1 MKIRLKIL
9 SMRPFVWILSFIL
22 LSGFVYGITL
32 KKENPNKD
40 KLLLEI
46 ISYVLDRGHFDPK
59 DINDEFSEN
68 VYMSYLENIDGQ
80 HRFFLKSDIN
90 AFNSYRYLIDNEIK
104 NTQVEFFNLSFE
116 KLMERMAQVE
126 GFYKSLLETPFDFS
140 IKDEINL
147 DFKKAS
153 YANNLIE
160 LRAIWRKRLK
170 LNALERFTSK
180 KDEEAQKLKKDETY
194 VMKTDNE
201 LEEKAREIISEN
213 MDAFFERYNDL
224 NRKNWF
230 SIYINS
236 IVLQFDPH
244 TSYLAPS
251 EKDRFDASMSGEF
264 EGIGA
269 RLQKRNQEVKI
280 VEVIS
285 GGPVWR
291 DELLEIGDIILKVA
305 QPNKEAVDIS
315 GMRLDDSIKLI
326 KGPKGTQVI
335 LTIKHVDGAIEDVK
349 VTRDV
354 VILEETYARSSLITN
369 DKESFG
375 LIELPKF
382 YINFQ
387 DYNQR
392 NAATDVK
399 KELEQLKQKNV
410 KGIILD
416 LRNNGGGSLKT
427 VVEMAGY
434 FIKEGPVVQVKST
447 GGKKE
452 VLKDID
458 PSIVWD
464 GPLVILV
471 NEFSASASEII
482 AAALQDYKRAIIL
495 GSKQTFG
502 KGTVQNV
509 FDLNRMITGG
519 TYGDLGALK
528 VTTDKFYRIN
538 GRSTQLEGVKSDVV
552 FPNRYSYVDMG
563 EKDQDNPLAWD
574 SITPAF
580 YKPFEGMNNY
590 EYSLSRSK
598 QRIKDNPF
606 ITLIDEQALWI
617 KKQQENYI
625 YSLDFKSYKATR
637 QSNKTY
643 SERFKKLGEYESSL
657 EFQWLPEA
665 RLEVE
670 VNDDLIIKRKRW
682 QKSLKKDIYISEAI
696 EILKDL
702 STQLRGNNIIAEV
715 KN

>member
-90 AFNSYRYLIDNEIK
+90 AFNSYRYLIDDEIK

-180 KDEEAQKLKKDETY
+180 KDEEAQKLKKDVTY

>member
-1 MKIRLKIL
+1 
-9 SMRPFVWILSFIL
+9 MRPFVWILSFIL
-22 LSGFVYGITL
+22 LSGFVFGISL

-59 DINDEFSEN
+59 DINDVFSEN
-68 VYMSYLENIDGQ
+68 AYMSYLENIDGQ

-90 AFNSYRYLIDNEIK
+90 SFNSYRHLIDDEIK

-116 KLMERMAQVE
+116 KLMERMSQVE

-153 YANNLIE
+153 YANNLTE
-160 LRAIWRKRLK
+160 LRSIWRKRLK

-180 KDEEAQKLKKDETY
+180 KDEEVQKLEIDVSY

-201 LEEKAREIISEN
+201 LEVKAREIISEN
-213 MDAFFERYNDL
+213 MDSFFERYNDL
-224 NRKNWF
+224 NRKDWF

-244 TSYLAPS
+244 TSYLAPND
-251 EKDRFDASMSGEF
+251 KDRFDASMSGEF

-335 LTIKHVDGAIEDVK
+335 LTIKRVDGSIEDVK

-382 YINFQ
+382 YVNFQ

-434 FIKEGPVVQVKST
+434 FIREGPVVQVKST

-552 FPNRYSYVDMG
+552 FPNRYAYVEMG

-574 SITPAF
+574 SISPAL
-580 YKPFEGMNNY
+580 YKTFEGLNNY

-598 QRIKDNPF
+598 QRVKDNP
-606 ITLIDEQALWI
+606 ILTLIDEQALWI
-617 KKQQENYI
+617 KKQQENYT
-625 YSLDFKSYKATR
+625 YSLDFTSYKATR
-637 QSNKTY
+637 ESNKTY
-643 SERFKKLGEYESSL
+643 SERFKKLGDYESSL

-665 RLEVE
+665 GLQAE

-702 STQLRGNNIIAEV
+702 STQLSGNNIIAEV

>member
-1 MKIRLKIL
+1 MILKIL

-22 LSGFVYGITL
+22 LSGFVFGITL

-59 DINDEFSEN
+59 DINDVFSEN
-68 VYMSYLENIDGQ
+68 AYMSYLENIDGQ

-90 AFNSYRYLIDNEIK
+90 SFNFYRHLIDDEIK

-116 KLMERMAQVE
+116 KLMERMSQVE

-153 YANNLIE
+153 YANNLTE
-160 LRAIWRKRLK
+160 LRSIWRKRLK

-180 KDEEAQKLKKDETY
+180 KDEEVQKLEIDVSY
-194 VMKTDNE
+194 VMKTDSE
-201 LEEKAREIISEN
+201 LEVKAREIISEN
-213 MDAFFERYNDL
+213 MDSFFERYNDL
-224 NRKNWF
+224 NRKDWF

-244 TSYLAPS
+244 TSYLAPND
-251 EKDRFDASMSGEF
+251 KDRFDASMSGEF

-335 LTIKHVDGAIEDVK
+335 LTIKRVDGSIEDVK

-382 YINFQ
+382 YVNFQ

-458 PSIVWD
+458 PRIVWD

-552 FPNRYSYVDMG
+552 FPNRYAYVEMG

-574 SITPAF
+574 SISPAL
-580 YKPFEGMNNY
+580 YKTFEGLNNY

-598 QRIKDNPF
+598 QRVKDNP
-606 ITLIDEQALWI
+606 ILTLIDEQALWI
-617 KKQQENYI
+617 KKQQENYT
-625 YSLDFKSYKATR
+625 YSLDFTSYKATR
-637 QSNKTY
+637 ESNKTY
-643 SERFKKLGEYESSL
+643 SERFKKLGDYESSL

-665 RLEVE
+665 GLQAE

-702 STQLRGNNIIAEV
+702 STQLSGNNIIAEV

>member
-1 MKIRLKIL
+1 
-9 SMRPFVWILSFIL
+9 MRPFVWILSFIL

-90 AFNSYRYLIDNEIK
+90 AFNYYRYLIDNEIK

-180 KDEEAQKLKKDETY
+180 KDEEAQKLKKDVTY

>member
-1 MKIRLKIL
+1 MRLKIL

-90 AFNSYRYLIDNEIK
+90 TFNSYRYLIDDEIK

-147 DFKKAS
+147 DFKKAL

-180 KDEEAQKLKKDETY
+180 KDEEAQKLKKDVTY

-335 LTIKHVDGAIEDVK
+335 LTIKRVDGSIEDVR

-354 VILEETYARSSLITN
+354 VILEETYARSSLIID

-452 VLKDID
+452 VLKDTD

-552 FPNRYSYVDMG
+552 FPNRYAYVDMG

-617 KKQQENYI
+617 KKQQENYT
-625 YSLDFKSYKATR
+625 YSLDFTSYKTTR
-637 QSNKTY
+637 HSNKTY

-657 EFQWLPEA
+657 EFKWLPEA

-702 STQLRGNNIIAEV
+702 STQLKGNNIIAEV

>member
-1 MKIRLKIL
+1 MRMRLKIL
-9 SMRPFVWILSFIL
+9 SIRPFVWILSFIL
-22 LSGFVYGITL
+22 LSGFVFGITL

-59 DINDEFSEN
+59 DINDVFSEN

-90 AFNSYRYLIDNEIK
+90 AFNSYRYLIDDEIK

-116 KLMERMAQVE
+116 KLMERMSQVE

-180 KDEEAQKLKKDETY
+180 KDEEVQKLEKDATY

-224 NRKNWF
+224 IRKDWF

-251 EKDRFDASMSGEF
+251 DKDRFDASMSGEF

-335 LTIKHVDGAIEDVK
+335 LTIKRVDGAIEDVK

-354 VILEETYARSSLITN
+354 VILEETYARSFLIKD

-427 VVEMAGY
+427 VVDMAGY

-482 AAALQDYKRAIIL
+482 AAAMQDYKRAIIL

-552 FPNRYSYVDMG
+552 FPNRYAYVEMG

-598 QRIKDNPF
+598 QRMKDNPF

-617 KKQQENYI
+617 KKQQENYT
-625 YSLDFKSYKATR
+625 YSLDFTSYRATR

-643 SERFKKLGEYESSL
+643 SERFKKLGDYESSL

-665 RLEVE
+665 GLQAE

-702 STQLRGNNIIAEV
+702 STQLRGSNIIAEV

>member
-1 MKIRLKIL
+1 MKMRLKIL

-22 LSGFVYGITL
+22 LSGFVFGITL

-46 ISYVLDRGHFDPK
+46 ITYVLDRGHFDPK
-59 DINDEFSEN
+59 DINDVFSEN

-104 NTQVEFFNLSFE
+104 NTQVEFFNLSFG
-116 KLMERMAQVE
+116 KLMERMSQVE

-153 YANNLIE
+153 YAINLIE
-160 LRAIWRKRLK
+160 LRAMWRKRLK

-180 KDEEAQKLKKDETY
+180 KDEEVQKLEKDLTY

-224 NRKNWF
+224 NRKDWF

-251 EKDRFDASMSGEF
+251 VKDRFDASMSGEF

-335 LTIKHVDGAIEDVK
+335 LTIRRVDGTIQDVK
-349 VTRDV
+349 VTRDI
-354 VILEETYARSSLITN
+354 VILEETYARSSLIKN

-427 VVEMAGY
+427 VVDMAGY
-434 FIKEGPVVQVKST
+434 FIKEGPIVQVKST

-552 FPNRYSYVDMG
+552 FPNRYAYVEMG

-574 SITPAF
+574 SITPAS

-598 QRIKDNPF
+598 QRMKENPF

-617 KKQQENYI
+617 KKQQENYT
-625 YSLDFKSYKATR
+625 YSLDFTSYKATR

-643 SERFKKLGEYESSL
+643 SERFKKLGDYESSL

-665 RLEVE
+665 GLEAE

-682 QKSLKKDIYISEAI
+682 QKSLKKDLYISEAI

-702 STQLRGNNIIAEV
+702 STELRGNNIIAEV

>member
-1 MKIRLKIL
+1 MRLKIL
-9 SMRPFVWILSFIL
+9 SIRPFVWILSFIL
-22 LSGFVYGITL
+22 LSGFVFGITL

-59 DINDEFSEN
+59 DINDVFSEN

-90 AFNSYRYLIDNEIK
+90 AFNSYRYLIDDEIK

-116 KLMERMAQVE
+116 KLMERMSQVE

-153 YANNLIE
+153 YANNLTE

-180 KDEEAQKLKKDETY
+180 KDEEIQKLEKDATY

-224 NRKNWF
+224 NRKDWF

-251 EKDRFDASMSGEF
+251 DKDRFDASMSGEF

-354 VILEETYARSSLITN
+354 VILEETYARSFLIK
-369 DKESFG
+369 DEKESFG

-427 VVEMAGY
+427 VVDMAGY

-452 VLKDID
+452 VLKDVD

-482 AAALQDYKRAIIL
+482 AAAMQDYKRAIIL

-552 FPNRYSYVDMG
+552 FPNRYAYVEMG

-598 QRIKDNPF
+598 QRMKDNPF

-617 KKQQENYI
+617 KKQQENYT
-625 YSLDFKSYKATR
+625 YSLDFTSYRATR

-643 SERFKKLGEYESSL
+643 SERFKKLGDYESSL

-665 RLEVE
+665 GLQAE

-702 STQLRGNNIIAEV
+702 STQLRGSNIIAEV

>member
-1 MKIRLKIL
+1 MRLKIL

-22 LSGFVYGITL
+22 LSGFVFGITL

-59 DINDEFSEN
+59 DINDVFSEN
-68 VYMSYLENIDGQ
+68 AYMSYLENIDGQ

-90 AFNSYRYLIDNEIK
+90 SFNFYRHLIDDEIK

-116 KLMERMAQVE
+116 KLMERMSQVE

-153 YANNLIE
+153 YANNLTE
-160 LRAIWRKRLK
+160 LRSIWRKRLK

-180 KDEEAQKLKKDETY
+180 KDEEVQKLEIDVSY
-194 VMKTDNE
+194 VMKTDSE
-201 LEEKAREIISEN
+201 LEVKAREIISEN

-224 NRKNWF
+224 NRKDWF

-244 TSYLAPS
+244 TSYLAPND
-251 EKDRFDASMSGEF
+251 KDRFDASMSGEF

-335 LTIKHVDGAIEDVK
+335 LTIKRVDGSIEDVK

-382 YINFQ
+382 YVNFQ

-458 PSIVWD
+458 PRIVWD

-552 FPNRYSYVDMG
+552 FPNRYAYVEMG

-574 SITPAF
+574 SISPAL
-580 YKPFEGMNNY
+580 YKTFEGLNNY

-598 QRIKDNPF
+598 QRVKDNP
-606 ITLIDEQALWI
+606 ILTLIDEQALWI
-617 KKQQENYI
+617 KKQQENYT
-625 YSLDFKSYKATR
+625 YSLDFTSYKATR
-637 QSNKTY
+637 ESNKTY
-643 SERFKKLGEYESSL
+643 SERFKKLGDYESSL

-665 RLEVE
+665 GLQAE

-702 STQLRGNNIIAEV
+702 STQLSGNNIIAEV

>member
-1 MKIRLKIL
+1 
-9 SMRPFVWILSFIL
+9 MRPFVWILSFIL
-22 LSGFVYGITL
+22 LSGFVFGITL

-46 ISYVLDRGHFDPK
+46 ITYVLDRGHFDPK
-59 DINDEFSEN
+59 DINDVFSEN
-68 VYMSYLENIDGQ
+68 VYTSYLENIDGQ

-90 AFNSYRYLIDNEIK
+90 AFNSYRYLIDDEIK

-116 KLMERMAQVE
+116 KLMERMSQVE

-153 YANNLIE
+153 HANNLIE
-160 LRAIWRKRLK
+160 LKAIWRKRLK

-180 KDEEAQKLKKDETY
+180 KDEEAQKLEKDVTY

-224 NRKNWF
+224 NRKDWF

-251 EKDRFDASMSGEF
+251 DKDRFDASMSGEF

-305 QPNKEAVDIS
+305 QPNKEAIDIS

-335 LTIKHVDGAIEDVK
+335 LTIKRVDGSIEEVK

-354 VILEETYARSSLITN
+354 VILEETYARSSLIKN

-458 PSIVWD
+458 PSIVWG

-495 GSKQTFG
+495 GSNQTFG
-502 KGTVQNV
+502 KGTVQNI
-509 FDLNRMITGG
+509 FDLNKMITGG

-552 FPNRYSYVDMG
+552 FPNRYAYVEMG

-574 SITPAF
+574 SITPAS

-598 QRIKDNPF
+598 QRMKENPF
-606 ITLIDEQALWI
+606 LSLIDEQALWI
-617 KKQQENYI
+617 KKQQENYT
-625 YSLDFKSYKATR
+625 YSLNFASYKATR

-643 SERFKKLGEYESSL
+643 SERFKKLGDYESSL

-665 RLEVE
+665 GLQAEA
-670 VNDDLIIKRKRW
+670 NDDLIIKRKRW

-702 STQLRGNNIIAEV
+702 STQLSGNNIIAEV

>member
-1 MKIRLKIL
+1 MILKIL

-22 LSGFVYGITL
+22 LSGFVFGITL

-59 DINDEFSEN
+59 DINDVFSEN
-68 VYMSYLENIDGQ
+68 AYMSYLENIDGQ

-90 AFNSYRYLIDNEIK
+90 SFNFYRHLIDDEIK

-116 KLMERMAQVE
+116 KLMERMSQVE

-153 YANNLIE
+153 YANNLTE
-160 LRAIWRKRLK
+160 LRSIWRKRLK

-180 KDEEAQKLKKDETY
+180 KDEEVQKLEIDVSY
-194 VMKTDNE
+194 VMKTDSE
-201 LEEKAREIISEN
+201 LEVKAREIISEN
-213 MDAFFERYNDL
+213 MDSFFERYNDL
-224 NRKNWF
+224 NRKDWF

-244 TSYLAPS
+244 TSYLAPND
-251 EKDRFDASMSGEF
+251 KDRFDASMSGEF

-335 LTIKHVDGAIEDVK
+335 LTIKRVDGSIEDVK

-382 YINFQ
+382 YVNFQ

-434 FIKEGPVVQVKST
+434 FIREGPVVQVKST

-552 FPNRYSYVDMG
+552 FPNRYAYVEMG

-574 SITPAF
+574 SISPAL
-580 YKPFEGMNNY
+580 YKTFEGLNNY

-598 QRIKDNPF
+598 QRVKDNP
-606 ITLIDEQALWI
+606 ILTLIDEQALWI
-617 KKQQENYI
+617 KKQQENYT
-625 YSLDFKSYKATR
+625 YSLDFTSYKATR
-637 QSNKTY
+637 ESNKTY
-643 SERFKKLGEYESSL
+643 SERFKKLGDYESSL

-665 RLEVE
+665 GLQAE

-702 STQLRGNNIIAEV
+702 STQLSGNNIIAEV

>member
-1 MKIRLKIL
+1 
-9 SMRPFVWILSFIL
+9 MRPFVWILSFIL
-22 LSGFVYGITL
+22 LSGFVFGITL

-59 DINDEFSEN
+59 DINDVFSEN
-68 VYMSYLENIDGQ
+68 AYMSYLENIDGQ

-90 AFNSYRYLIDNEIK
+90 SFNFYRHLIDDEIK

-116 KLMERMAQVE
+116 KLMERMSQVE

-153 YANNLIE
+153 YANNLTE
-160 LRAIWRKRLK
+160 LRSIWRKRLK

-180 KDEEAQKLKKDETY
+180 KDEEVQKLEIDVSY
-194 VMKTDNE
+194 VMKTDSE
-201 LEEKAREIISEN
+201 LEVKAREIISEN
-213 MDAFFERYNDL
+213 MDSFFERYNDL
-224 NRKNWF
+224 NRKDWF

-244 TSYLAPS
+244 TSYLAPND
-251 EKDRFDASMSGEF
+251 KDRFDASMSGEF

-335 LTIKHVDGAIEDVK
+335 LTIKRVDGSIEDVK

-382 YINFQ
+382 YVNFQ

-399 KELEQLKQKNV
+399 K
-410 KGIILD
+410 
-416 LRNNGGGSLKT
+416 
-427 VVEMAGY
+427 
-434 FIKEGPVVQVKST
+434 
-447 GGKKE
+447 KKF
-452 VLKDID
+452 
-458 PSIVWD
+458 PS
-464 GPLVILV
+464 
-471 NEFSASASEII
+471 
-482 AAALQDYKRAIIL
+482 K
-495 GSKQTFG
+495 KH
-502 KGTVQNV
+502 
-509 FDLNRMITGG
+509 
-519 TYGDLGALK
+519 
-528 VTTDKFYRIN
+528 
-538 GRSTQLEGVKSDVV
+538 
-552 FPNRYSYVDMG
+552 SY
-563 EKDQDNPLAWD
+563 
-574 SITPAF
+574 
-580 YKPFEGMNNY
+580 
-590 EYSLSRSK
+590 
-598 QRIKDNPF
+598 
-606 ITLIDEQALWI
+606 
-617 KKQQENYI
+617 
-625 YSLDFKSYKATR
+625 
-637 QSNKTY
+637 
-643 SERFKKLGEYESSL
+643 
-657 EFQWLPEA
+657 
-665 RLEVE
+665 
-670 VNDDLIIKRKRW
+670 
-682 QKSLKKDIYISEAI
+682 
-696 EILKDL
+696 
-702 STQLRGNNIIAEV
+702 
-715 KN
+715 

>member
-1 MKIRLKIL
+1 
-9 SMRPFVWILSFIL
+9 MRPFVWILSFIL
-22 LSGFVYGITL
+22 LSGFVFGITL

-59 DINDEFSEN
+59 DINDVFSEN
-68 VYMSYLENIDGQ
+68 AYMSYLENIDGQ

-90 AFNSYRYLIDNEIK
+90 SFNFYRHLIDDEIK

-116 KLMERMAQVE
+116 KLMERMSQVE

-153 YANNLIE
+153 YANNLTE
-160 LRAIWRKRLK
+160 LRSIWRKRLK

-180 KDEEAQKLKKDETY
+180 KDEEVQKLEIDVSY
-194 VMKTDNE
+194 VMKTDSE
-201 LEEKAREIISEN
+201 LEVKAREIISEN
-213 MDAFFERYNDL
+213 MDSFFERYNDL
-224 NRKNWF
+224 NRKDWF

-244 TSYLAPS
+244 TSYLAPND
-251 EKDRFDASMSGEF
+251 KDRFDASMSGEF

-335 LTIKHVDGAIEDVK
+335 LTIKRVDGSIEDVK

-382 YINFQ
+382 YVNFQ

-434 FIKEGPVVQVKST
+434 FIREGPVVQVKST

-458 PSIVWD
+458 PRIVWD

-552 FPNRYSYVDMG
+552 FPNRYAYVEMG

-574 SITPAF
+574 SISPAL
-580 YKPFEGMNNY
+580 YKTFEGLNNY

-598 QRIKDNPF
+598 QRVKDNP
-606 ITLIDEQALWI
+606 ILTLIDEQALWI
-617 KKQQENYI
+617 KKQQENYT
-625 YSLDFKSYKATR
+625 YSLDFTSYKATR
-637 QSNKTY
+637 ESNKTY
-643 SERFKKLGEYESSL
+643 SERFKKLGDYESSL

-665 RLEVE
+665 GLQAE

-702 STQLRGNNIIAEV
+702 STQLSGNNIIAEV

>member
-180 KDEEAQKLKKDETY
+180 KDEEAQKLKKDVTY

>member
-1 MKIRLKIL
+1 MRMRLKIL
-9 SMRPFVWILSFIL
+9 SIRPFVWILSFIL
-22 LSGFVYGITL
+22 LSGFVFGITL

-59 DINDEFSEN
+59 DINDVFSEN

-90 AFNSYRYLIDNEIK
+90 AFNSYRYLIDDEIK

-116 KLMERMAQVE
+116 KLMERMSQVE

-180 KDEEAQKLKKDETY
+180 KDEEVQKLEKDATY

-224 NRKNWF
+224 NRKDWF

-251 EKDRFDASMSGEF
+251 DKDRFDASMSGEF

-335 LTIKHVDGAIEDVK
+335 LTIKRVDGAIEDVK

-354 VILEETYARSSLITN
+354 VILEETYARSFLIKD

-427 VVEMAGY
+427 VVDMAGY

-482 AAALQDYKRAIIL
+482 AAAMQDYKRAIIL

-552 FPNRYSYVDMG
+552 FPNRYAYVEMG

-590 EYSLSRSK
+590 EYSLSKSK
-598 QRIKDNPF
+598 QRMKDNPF

-625 YSLDFKSYKATR
+625 YSLDFTSYKATR
-637 QSNKTY
+637 QYNKTY
-643 SERFKKLGEYESSL
+643 SERFKKLGDFESSL
-657 EFQWLPEA
+657 EFKWLPEA
-665 RLEVE
+665 GSKAE

-702 STQLRGNNIIAEV
+702 STQLRGSNIIAEV

>member
-1 MKIRLKIL
+1 MRLKIL

-90 AFNSYRYLIDNEIK
+90 TFNSYRYLIDDEIK

-147 DFKKAS
+147 DFKKAL
-153 YANNLIE
+153 YANNLTE

-180 KDEEAQKLKKDETY
+180 KDEEAQKLKKDVTY

-335 LTIKHVDGAIEDVK
+335 LTIKRVDGAIEDVR

-354 VILEETYARSSLITN
+354 VILEETYARSSLIID

-452 VLKDID
+452 VLKDTD

-552 FPNRYSYVDMG
+552 FPNRYAYVDMG

-617 KKQQENYI
+617 KKQQENYT
-625 YSLDFKSYKATR
+625 YSLDFTSYKTTR
-637 QSNKTY
+637 HSNKTY

-657 EFQWLPEA
+657 EFKWLPEA

>member
-1 MKIRLKIL
+1 MRMRLKIL
-9 SMRPFVWILSFIL
+9 SIRPFVWILSFIL
-22 LSGFVYGITL
+22 LSGFVFGITL

-59 DINDEFSEN
+59 DINDVFSEN

-90 AFNSYRYLIDNEIK
+90 AFNSYRYLIDDEIK

-116 KLMERMAQVE
+116 KLMERMSQVE

-160 LRAIWRKRLK
+160 LRVIWRKRLK

-180 KDEEAQKLKKDETY
+180 KDEEVHKLEKDLTY

-224 NRKNWF
+224 IRKDWF

-251 EKDRFDASMSGEF
+251 DKDRFDASMSGEF

-335 LTIKHVDGAIEDVK
+335 LTIKRVDGAIEDVK

-354 VILEETYARSSLITN
+354 VILEETYARSSLIKD

-427 VVEMAGY
+427 VVDMAGY

-482 AAALQDYKRAIIL
+482 AAAMQDYKRAIIL

-552 FPNRYSYVDMG
+552 FPNRYAYVEMG

-598 QRIKDNPF
+598 QRMKDNPF

-617 KKQQENYI
+617 KKQQENYT
-625 YSLDFKSYKATR
+625 YSLDFTSYRATR

-643 SERFKKLGEYESSL
+643 SERFKKLGDYESSL

-665 RLEVE
+665 GLQAE

-702 STQLRGNNIIAEV
+702 STQLRGSNIIAEV

>member
-1 MKIRLKIL
+1 
-9 SMRPFVWILSFIL
+9 MRPFVWILSFIL
-22 LSGFVYGITL
+22 LSGFVFGITL

-59 DINDEFSEN
+59 DINDVFSEN

-90 AFNSYRYLIDNEIK
+90 AFNSYRYLIDDEIK

-116 KLMERMAQVE
+116 KLMERMSQVE

-180 KDEEAQKLKKDETY
+180 KDEEVQKLEKDATY

-224 NRKNWF
+224 NRKDWF

-251 EKDRFDASMSGEF
+251 DKDRFDASMSGEF

-335 LTIKHVDGAIEDVK
+335 LTIKRVDGAIEDVK

-354 VILEETYARSSLITN
+354 VILEETYARSFLIKD

-434 FIKEGPVVQVKST
+434 FIREGPVVQVKST

-482 AAALQDYKRAIIL
+482 AAAMQDYKRAIIL

-552 FPNRYSYVDMG
+552 FPNRYAYVEMG

-598 QRIKDNPF
+598 QRMKDNPF

-617 KKQQENYI
+617 KKQQENYT
-625 YSLDFKSYKATR
+625 YSLDFTSYRATR

-643 SERFKKLGEYESSL
+643 SERFKKLGDYESSL

-665 RLEVE
+665 GLQAE

-702 STQLRGNNIIAEV
+702 STQLRGSNIIAEV

>member
-1 MKIRLKIL
+1 MRLKIL
-9 SMRPFVWILSFIL
+9 SIRPFVWILSFIL
-22 LSGFVYGITL
+22 LSGFVFGITL

-59 DINDEFSEN
+59 DINDVFSEN

-90 AFNSYRYLIDNEIK
+90 AFNSYRYLIDDEIK

-116 KLMERMAQVE
+116 KLMERMSQVE

-180 KDEEAQKLKKDETY
+180 KDEEVQKLEKDATY

-224 NRKNWF
+224 NRKDWF

-251 EKDRFDASMSGEF
+251 DKDRFDASMSGEF

-335 LTIKHVDGAIEDVK
+335 LTIKRVDGAIEDVK

-354 VILEETYARSSLITN
+354 VILEETYARSFLIKD

-427 VVEMAGY
+427 VVDMAGY

-482 AAALQDYKRAIIL
+482 AAAMQDYKRAIIL

-552 FPNRYSYVDMG
+552 FPNRYAYVEMG

-598 QRIKDNPF
+598 QRMKDNPF

-617 KKQQENYI
+617 KKQQENYT
-625 YSLDFKSYKATR
+625 YSLDFTSYRATR

-643 SERFKKLGEYESSL
+643 SERFKKLGDYESSL

-665 RLEVE
+665 GLQAE

-702 STQLRGNNIIAEV
+702 STQLRGSNIIAEV

>member
-59 DINDEFSEN
+59 DINDKFSEN

-180 KDEEAQKLKKDETY
+180 KDEEAQKLKKDVTY

-637 QSNKTY
+637 QSNKIY

>member
-1 MKIRLKIL
+1 MILKIL

-22 LSGFVYGITL
+22 LSGFVFGITL

-59 DINDEFSEN
+59 DINDVFSEN
-68 VYMSYLENIDGQ
+68 AYMSYLENIDGQ

-90 AFNSYRYLIDNEIK
+90 SFNFYRHLIDDEIK

-116 KLMERMAQVE
+116 KLMERMSQVE

-153 YANNLIE
+153 YANNLTE
-160 LRAIWRKRLK
+160 LRSIWRKRLK

-180 KDEEAQKLKKDETY
+180 KDEEVQKLEIDVSY
-194 VMKTDNE
+194 VMKTDSE
-201 LEEKAREIISEN
+201 LEVKAREIISEN

-224 NRKNWF
+224 NRKDWF

-244 TSYLAPS
+244 TSYLAPND
-251 EKDRFDASMSGEF
+251 KDRFDASMSGEF

-335 LTIKHVDGAIEDVK
+335 LTIKRVDGSIEDVK

-382 YINFQ
+382 YVNFQ

-552 FPNRYSYVDMG
+552 FPNRYAYVEMG

-574 SITPAF
+574 SISPAL
-580 YKPFEGMNNY
+580 YKTFEGLNNY

-598 QRIKDNPF
+598 QRVKDNP
-606 ITLIDEQALWI
+606 ILTLIDEQALWI
-617 KKQQENYI
+617 KKQQENYT
-625 YSLDFKSYKATR
+625 YSLDFTSYKATR
-637 QSNKTY
+637 ESNKTY
-643 SERFKKLGEYESSL
+643 SERFKKLGDYESSL

-665 RLEVE
+665 GLQAE

-702 STQLRGNNIIAEV
+702 STQLSGNNIIAEV

>member
-1 MKIRLKIL
+1 MRMRLKIL
-9 SMRPFVWILSFIL
+9 SIRPFVWILSFIL
-22 LSGFVYGITL
+22 LSGFVFGITL

-59 DINDEFSEN
+59 DINDVFSEN

-90 AFNSYRYLIDNEIK
+90 AFNSYRYLIDDEIK

-116 KLMERMAQVE
+116 KLMERMSQVE

-180 KDEEAQKLKKDETY
+180 KDEEVQKLEKDATY

-224 NRKNWF
+224 NRKDWF

-251 EKDRFDASMSGEF
+251 DKDRFDASMSGEF

-335 LTIKHVDGAIEDVK
+335 LTIKRVDGSIEDVK

-434 FIKEGPVVQVKST
+434 FIREGPVVQVKST

-552 FPNRYSYVDMG
+552 FPNRYAYVEMG

-574 SITPAF
+574 SISPAL
-580 YKPFEGMNNY
+580 YKTFEGLNNY

-598 QRIKDNPF
+598 QRIKDNP
-606 ITLIDEQALWI
+606 ILTLIDEQALWI
-617 KKQQENYI
+617 KKQQENYT
-625 YSLDFKSYKATR
+625 YSLDFTSYKATR
-637 QSNKTY
+637 ESNKTY
-643 SERFKKLGEYESSL
+643 SERFKKLGDYESSL

-665 RLEVE
+665 GLQAE

-702 STQLRGNNIIAEV
+702 STQLMGNNIIAEV

>member
-1 MKIRLKIL
+1 
-9 SMRPFVWILSFIL
+9 MRPFVWILSFIL
-22 LSGFVYGITL
+22 LSGFVFGITL

-46 ISYVLDRGHFDPK
+46 ITYVLDRGHFDPK
-59 DINDEFSEN
+59 DINDVFSEN
-68 VYMSYLENIDGQ
+68 VYLSYLENIDGQ

-90 AFNSYRYLIDNEIK
+90 AFNSYRYLIDDEIK
-104 NTQVEFFNLSFE
+104 NTQVEFFNLSFG
-116 KLMERMAQVE
+116 KLMERMSQVE

-153 YANNLIE
+153 YAINLIE
-160 LRAIWRKRLK
+160 LKAMWRKRLK

-180 KDEEAQKLKKDETY
+180 KDEEVQKLEKDLTY

-224 NRKNWF
+224 NRKDWF

-251 EKDRFDASMSGEF
+251 DKDRFDASMSGEF

-335 LTIKHVDGAIEDVK
+335 LTIRRVDGTIQDVK
-349 VTRDV
+349 VTRDI
-354 VILEETYARSSLITN
+354 VILEETYARSSLIKN
-369 DKESFG
+369 DNQSFG

-427 VVEMAGY
+427 VVDMAGY

-552 FPNRYSYVDMG
+552 FPNRYAYVEMG

-574 SITPAF
+574 SITPAS

-598 QRIKDNPF
+598 QRMKENPF

-617 KKQQENYI
+617 KKQQENYT
-625 YSLDFKSYKATR
+625 YSLDFTSYKATR

-643 SERFKKLGEYESSL
+643 SERFKKLGDYESSL

-665 RLEVE
+665 GLEAE

-682 QKSLKKDIYISEAI
+682 QKSLKKDLYISEAI

-702 STQLRGNNIIAEV
+702 STELRGNNIIAEV

>member
-1 MKIRLKIL
+1 MRMRLKIL
-9 SMRPFVWILSFIL
+9 SIRPFVWILSFIL
-22 LSGFVYGITL
+22 LSGFVFGITL

-59 DINDEFSEN
+59 DINDVFSEN

-90 AFNSYRYLIDNEIK
+90 AFNSYRYLIDDEIK

-116 KLMERMAQVE
+116 KLMERMSQVE

-180 KDEEAQKLKKDETY
+180 KDEEVQKLEKDATY

-224 NRKNWF
+224 NRKDWF

-251 EKDRFDASMSGEF
+251 DKDRFDASMSGEF

-335 LTIKHVDGAIEDVK
+335 LTIKRVDGSIEDVK

-434 FIKEGPVVQVKST
+434 FIREGPVVQVKST

-552 FPNRYSYVDMG
+552 FPNRYAYVEMG

-574 SITPAF
+574 SISPAL
-580 YKPFEGMNNY
+580 YKTFEGLNNY

-598 QRIKDNPF
+598 QRIKDNP
-606 ITLIDEQALWI
+606 ILTLIDEQALWI
-617 KKQQENYI
+617 KKQQENYT
-625 YSLDFKSYKATR
+625 YSLDFTSYKATR
-637 QSNKTY
+637 ESNKTY
-643 SERFKKLGEYESSL
+643 SERFKKLGDYESSL

-665 RLEVE
+665 GLQAE

-702 STQLRGNNIIAEV
+702 STQLNGNNIIAEV

>member
-1 MKIRLKIL
+1 MRMRLKIL
-9 SMRPFVWILSFIL
+9 SIRPFVWILSFIL
-22 LSGFVYGITL
+22 LSGFVFGITL

-59 DINDEFSEN
+59 DINDVFSEN

-90 AFNSYRYLIDNEIK
+90 AFNSYRYLIDDEIK

-116 KLMERMAQVE
+116 KLMERMSQVE

-180 KDEEAQKLKKDETY
+180 KDEEVQKLEKDATY

-224 NRKNWF
+224 NRKDWF

-251 EKDRFDASMSGEF
+251 DKDRFDASISGEF

-335 LTIKHVDGAIEDVK
+335 LTIKRVDGAIEDVK

-354 VILEETYARSSLITN
+354 VILEETYARSFLIKD

-427 VVEMAGY
+427 VVDMAGY

-482 AAALQDYKRAIIL
+482 AAAMQDYKRAIIL

-509 FDLNRMITGG
+509 FDLNKMITGG

-552 FPNRYSYVDMG
+552 FPNRYAYVEMG

-598 QRIKDNPF
+598 QRMKDNPF

-617 KKQQENYI
+617 KKQQENYT
-625 YSLDFKSYKATR
+625 YSLDFTSYRATR

-643 SERFKKLGEYESSL
+643 SERFKKLGDYESSL

-665 RLEVE
+665 GLQAE

-702 STQLRGNNIIAEV
+702 STQLRGSNIIAEV

>member
-1 MKIRLKIL
+1 MKMRLKIL

-22 LSGFVYGITL
+22 LSGFVFGITL

-46 ISYVLDRGHFDPK
+46 ITYVLDRGHFDPK
-59 DINDEFSEN
+59 DINDVFSEN
-68 VYMSYLENIDGQ
+68 VYLSYLENIDGQ

-90 AFNSYRYLIDNEIK
+90 AFNSYRYLIDDEIK
-104 NTQVEFFNLSFE
+104 NTQVEFFNLSFG
-116 KLMERMAQVE
+116 KLTERMSQVE

-147 DFKKAS
+147 DFKNVS
-153 YANNLIE
+153 YAIDLIE
-160 LRAIWRKRLK
+160 LKGMWRKRLK

-180 KDEEAQKLKKDETY
+180 KDEEVQKLEKDLTY

-224 NRKNWF
+224 NRKDWF

-251 EKDRFDASMSGEF
+251 AKDRFDASMSGEF

-335 LTIKHVDGAIEDVK
+335 LTIRRVDGTIQDVK
-349 VTRDV
+349 VTRDI
-354 VILEETYARSSLITN
+354 VILEETYARSSLIKN

-427 VVEMAGY
+427 VVDMAGY
-434 FIKEGPVVQVKST
+434 FIKEGPIVQVKST

-502 KGTVQNV
+502 KGTVQNI

-552 FPNRYSYVDMG
+552 FPNRYAYVEMG

-574 SITPAF
+574 SITPAS

-590 EYSLSRSK
+590 KYSLSRSK
-598 QRIKDNPF
+598 QRMKENPF

-617 KKQQENYI
+617 KKQQENYT
-625 YSLDFKSYKATR
+625 YSLDFTSYKATR
-637 QSNKTY
+637 QSNKIY
-643 SERFKKLGEYESSL
+643 SERFKKLGDYESSL

-665 RLEVE
+665 GLEAE

-682 QKSLKKDIYISEAI
+682 QKSLKKDLYISEAI

-702 STQLRGNNIIAEV
+702 STELRGNNIIAEV

>member
-147 DFKKAS
+147 DFKKAA

-180 KDEEAQKLKKDETY
+180 KDEEAQKLKKDVTY

-335 LTIKHVDGAIEDVK
+335 LTIKRVDGAIEDVK

>member
-1 MKIRLKIL
+1 MRMRLKIL
-9 SMRPFVWILSFIL
+9 SIRPFVWILSFIL
-22 LSGFVYGITL
+22 LSGFVFGITL

-59 DINDEFSEN
+59 DINDVFSEN

-90 AFNSYRYLIDNEIK
+90 AFNSYRYLIDDEIK

-116 KLMERMAQVE
+116 KLMERMSQVE

-180 KDEEAQKLKKDETY
+180 KDEEVQKLEKDATY

-224 NRKNWF
+224 NRKDWF

-251 EKDRFDASMSGEF
+251 DKDRFDASMSGEF

-335 LTIKHVDGAIEDVK
+335 LTIKRVDGAIEDVK

-354 VILEETYARSSLITN
+354 VILEETYARSFLIKD

-427 VVEMAGY
+427 VVDMAGY

-482 AAALQDYKRAIIL
+482 AAAMQDYKRAIIL

-552 FPNRYSYVDMG
+552 FPNRYAYVEMG

-598 QRIKDNPF
+598 QRMKDNPF

-617 KKQQENYI
+617 KKQQENYT
-625 YSLDFKSYKATR
+625 YSLDFTSYKATR
-637 QSNKTY
+637 ESNKTY
-643 SERFKKLGEYESSL
+643 SERFKKLGDYESSL

-665 RLEVE
+665 GLQAE

-702 STQLRGNNIIAEV
+702 STQLNGNNIIAEV

>member
-1 MKIRLKIL
+1 
-9 SMRPFVWILSFIL
+9 MRPFVWILSFIL
-22 LSGFVYGITL
+22 LSGFVFGISL

-59 DINDEFSEN
+59 DINDVFSEN
-68 VYMSYLENIDGQ
+68 AYMSYLENIDGQ

-90 AFNSYRYLIDNEIK
+90 SFNSYRHLIDDEIK

-116 KLMERMAQVE
+116 KLMERMSQVE

-153 YANNLIE
+153 YANNLTE
-160 LRAIWRKRLK
+160 LRSIWRKRLK

-180 KDEEAQKLKKDETY
+180 KDEEVQKLEIDVSY

-201 LEEKAREIISEN
+201 LEVKAREIISEN

-224 NRKNWF
+224 NRKDWF

-244 TSYLAPS
+244 TSYLAPND
-251 EKDRFDASMSGEF
+251 KDRFDASMSGEF

-335 LTIKHVDGAIEDVK
+335 LTIKRVDGSIEDVK

-382 YINFQ
+382 YVNFQ

-458 PSIVWD
+458 PRIVWD

-552 FPNRYSYVDMG
+552 FPNRYAYVEMG

-574 SITPAF
+574 SISPAL
-580 YKPFEGMNNY
+580 YKTFEGLNNY

-598 QRIKDNPF
+598 QRVKDNP
-606 ITLIDEQALWI
+606 ILTLIDEQALWI
-617 KKQQENYI
+617 KKQQENYT
-625 YSLDFKSYKATR
+625 YSLDFTSYKATR
-637 QSNKTY
+637 ESNKTY
-643 SERFKKLGEYESSL
+643 SERFKKLGDYESSL

-665 RLEVE
+665 GLQAE

-702 STQLRGNNIIAEV
+702 STQLSGNNIIAEV

>member
-1 MKIRLKIL
+1 MILKIL

-22 LSGFVYGITL
+22 LSGFVFGITL

-59 DINDEFSEN
+59 DINDVFSEN
-68 VYMSYLENIDGQ
+68 AYMSYLENIDGQ

-90 AFNSYRYLIDNEIK
+90 SFNSYRHLIDDEIK

-116 KLMERMAQVE
+116 KLMERMSQVE

-153 YANNLIE
+153 YANNLTE
-160 LRAIWRKRLK
+160 LRSIWRKRLK

-180 KDEEAQKLKKDETY
+180 KDEEVQKLEIDVSY
-194 VMKTDNE
+194 VMKTDSE
-201 LEEKAREIISEN
+201 LEVKAREIISEN

-224 NRKNWF
+224 NRKDWF

-244 TSYLAPS
+244 TSYLAPND
-251 EKDRFDASMSGEF
+251 KDRFDASMSGEF

-335 LTIKHVDGAIEDVK
+335 LTIKRVDGSIEDVK

-382 YINFQ
+382 YVNFQ

-552 FPNRYSYVDMG
+552 FPNRYAYVEMG

-574 SITPAF
+574 SISPAL
-580 YKPFEGMNNY
+580 YKTFEGLNNY

-598 QRIKDNPF
+598 QRVKDNP
-606 ITLIDEQALWI
+606 ILTLIDEQALWI
-617 KKQQENYI
+617 KKQQENYT
-625 YSLDFKSYKATR
+625 YSLDFTSYKATR
-637 QSNKTY
+637 ESNKTY
-643 SERFKKLGEYESSL
+643 SERFKKLGDYESSL

-665 RLEVE
+665 GLQAE

-702 STQLRGNNIIAEV
+702 STQLSGNNIIAEV

>member
-1 MKIRLKIL
+1 MRLKIL
-9 SMRPFVWILSFIL
+9 SIRPFVWILSFIL
-22 LSGFVYGITL
+22 LSGFVFGITL

-59 DINDEFSEN
+59 DINDVFSEN

-90 AFNSYRYLIDNEIK
+90 AFNSYRYLIDDEIK

-116 KLMERMAQVE
+116 KLMERMSQVE

-180 KDEEAQKLKKDETY
+180 KDEEVQKLEKDATY

-224 NRKNWF
+224 NRKDWF

-251 EKDRFDASMSGEF
+251 DKDRFDASMSGEF

-335 LTIKHVDGAIEDVK
+335 LTIKRVDGSIEDVK

-434 FIKEGPVVQVKST
+434 FIREGPVVQVKST

-552 FPNRYSYVDMG
+552 FPNRYAYVEMG

-574 SITPAF
+574 SISPAL
-580 YKPFEGMNNY
+580 YKTFEGLNNY

-598 QRIKDNPF
+598 QRIKDNP
-606 ITLIDEQALWI
+606 ILTLIDEQALWI
-617 KKQQENYI
+617 KKQQENYT
-625 YSLDFKSYKATR
+625 YSLDFTSYKATR
-637 QSNKTY
+637 ESNKTY
-643 SERFKKLGEYESSL
+643 SERFKKLGDYESSL

-665 RLEVE
+665 GLQAE

-702 STQLRGNNIIAEV
+702 STQLNGNNIIAEV

>member
-1 MKIRLKIL
+1 MRLKIL

-22 LSGFVYGITL
+22 LSGFVFGISL

-59 DINDEFSEN
+59 DINDVFSEN
-68 VYMSYLENIDGQ
+68 AYMSYLENIDGQ

-90 AFNSYRYLIDNEIK
+90 SFNSYRHLIDDEIK

-116 KLMERMAQVE
+116 KLMERMSQVE

-153 YANNLIE
+153 YANNLTE
-160 LRAIWRKRLK
+160 LRSIWRKRLK

-180 KDEEAQKLKKDETY
+180 KDEEVQKLEIDVSY

-201 LEEKAREIISEN
+201 LEVKAREIISEN

-224 NRKNWF
+224 NRKDWF

-244 TSYLAPS
+244 TSYLAPND
-251 EKDRFDASMSGEF
+251 KDRFDASMSGEF

-335 LTIKHVDGAIEDVK
+335 LTIKRVDGSIEDVK

-382 YINFQ
+382 YVNFQ

-458 PSIVWD
+458 PRIVWD

-552 FPNRYSYVDMG
+552 FPNRYAYVEMG

-574 SITPAF
+574 SISPAL
-580 YKPFEGMNNY
+580 YKTFEGLNNY

-598 QRIKDNPF
+598 QRVKDNP
-606 ITLIDEQALWI
+606 ILTLIDEQALWI
-617 KKQQENYI
+617 KKQQENYT
-625 YSLDFKSYKATR
+625 YSLDFTSYKATR
-637 QSNKTY
+637 ESNKTY
-643 SERFKKLGEYESSL
+643 SERFKKLGDYESSL

-665 RLEVE
+665 GLQAE

-702 STQLRGNNIIAEV
+702 STQLSGNNIIAEV

>member
-1 MKIRLKIL
+1 
-9 SMRPFVWILSFIL
+9 MRPFVWILSFIL
-22 LSGFVYGITL
+22 LSGFVFGITL

-59 DINDEFSEN
+59 DINDVFSEN
-68 VYMSYLENIDGQ
+68 AYMSYLENIDGQ

-90 AFNSYRYLIDNEIK
+90 SFNFYRHLIDDEIK

-116 KLMERMAQVE
+116 KLMERMSQVE

-153 YANNLIE
+153 YANNLTE
-160 LRAIWRKRLK
+160 LRSIWRKRLK

-180 KDEEAQKLKKDETY
+180 KDEEVQKLEIDVSY
-194 VMKTDNE
+194 VMKTDSE
-201 LEEKAREIISEN
+201 LEVKAREIISEN

-224 NRKNWF
+224 NRKDWF

-244 TSYLAPS
+244 TSYLAPND
-251 EKDRFDASMSGEF
+251 KDRFDASMSGEF

-335 LTIKHVDGAIEDVK
+335 LTIKRVDGSIEDVK

-382 YINFQ
+382 YVNFQ

-434 FIKEGPVVQVKST
+434 FIREGPVVQVKST

-552 FPNRYSYVDMG
+552 FPNRYAYVEMG

-574 SITPAF
+574 SISPAL
-580 YKPFEGMNNY
+580 YKTFEGLNNY

-598 QRIKDNPF
+598 QRVKDNP
-606 ITLIDEQALWI
+606 ILTLIDEQALWI
-617 KKQQENYI
+617 KKQQENYT
-625 YSLDFKSYKATR
+625 YSLDFTSYKATR
-637 QSNKTY
+637 ESNKTY
-643 SERFKKLGEYESSL
+643 SERFKKLGDYESSL

-665 RLEVE
+665 GLQAE

-702 STQLRGNNIIAEV
+702 STQLSGNNIIAEV

>member
-1 MKIRLKIL
+1 M
-9 SMRPFVWILSFIL
+9 
-22 LSGFVYGITL
+22 
-32 KKENPNKD
+32 
-40 KLLLEI
+40 
-46 ISYVLDRGHFDPK
+46 
-59 DINDEFSEN
+59 
-68 VYMSYLENIDGQ
+68 
-80 HRFFLKSDIN
+80 
-90 AFNSYRYLIDNEIK
+90 
-104 NTQVEFFNLSFE
+104 
-116 KLMERMAQVE
+116 
-126 GFYKSLLETPFDFS
+126 
-140 IKDEINL
+140 
-147 DFKKAS
+147 
-153 YANNLIE
+153 
-160 LRAIWRKRLK
+160 WRKRLK

-180 KDEEAQKLKKDETY
+180 KDEEVQKLKKDLTY

-224 NRKNWF
+224 NRKDWF

-251 EKDRFDASMSGEF
+251 DKDRFDASMSGEF

-335 LTIKHVDGAIEDVK
+335 LTIRRVDGTIQDVK
-349 VTRDV
+349 VTRDI
-354 VILEETYARSSLITN
+354 VILEETYARSSLIKN

-427 VVEMAGY
+427 VVDMAGY
-434 FIKEGPVVQVKST
+434 FIKEGPIVQVKST

-552 FPNRYSYVDMG
+552 FPNRYAYVEMG

-574 SITPAF
+574 SITPAS

-598 QRIKDNPF
+598 QRMKENPF

-617 KKQQENYI
+617 KKQQENYT
-625 YSLDFKSYKATR
+625 YSLDFTSYKATR
-637 QSNKTY
+637 QSNKIY
-643 SERFKKLGEYESSL
+643 SERFKKLGDYESSL

-665 RLEVE
+665 GLEAE

-682 QKSLKKDIYISEAI
+682 QKSLKKDLYISEAI

-702 STQLRGNNIIAEV
+702 STELRGNNIIAEV

>member
-1 MKIRLKIL
+1 MRLKIL

-22 LSGFVYGITL
+22 LSGFVFGITL

-59 DINDEFSEN
+59 DINDVFSEN

-90 AFNSYRYLIDNEIK
+90 SFNSYRYLIDDEIK

-116 KLMERMAQVE
+116 KLMERMSQVE

-153 YANNLIE
+153 YANNLTE
-160 LRAIWRKRLK
+160 LRSIWRKRLK

-180 KDEEAQKLKKDETY
+180 KDEEVQKLEIDVTY

-201 LEEKAREIISEN
+201 LEVKAREIISEN

-224 NRKNWF
+224 NRKDWF

-251 EKDRFDASMSGEF
+251 DKDRFDASMSGEF

-335 LTIKHVDGAIEDVK
+335 LTIKRVDGSIEDVK

-434 FIKEGPVVQVKST
+434 FIREGPVVQVKST

-552 FPNRYSYVDMG
+552 FPNRYAYVEMG

-574 SITPAF
+574 SISPAL
-580 YKPFEGMNNY
+580 YKTFEGLNNY

-598 QRIKDNPF
+598 QRIKDNP
-606 ITLIDEQALWI
+606 ILTLIDEQALWI
-617 KKQQENYI
+617 KKQQENYT
-625 YSLDFKSYKATR
+625 YSLDFTSYKATR
-637 QSNKTY
+637 ESNKTY
-643 SERFKKLGEYESSL
+643 SERFKKLGDYESSL

-665 RLEVE
+665 GLQAE

-702 STQLRGNNIIAEV
+702 STQLSGNNIIAEV

>member
-1 MKIRLKIL
+1 
-9 SMRPFVWILSFIL
+9 MRPFVWILSFIL
-22 LSGFVYGITL
+22 LSGFVFGITL

-59 DINDEFSEN
+59 DINDVFSEN

-90 AFNSYRYLIDNEIK
+90 AFNSYRYLIDDEIK

-116 KLMERMAQVE
+116 KLMERMSQVE

-180 KDEEAQKLKKDETY
+180 KDEEVQKLEKDATY

-224 NRKNWF
+224 NRKDWF

-251 EKDRFDASMSGEF
+251 DKDRFDASMSGEF

-305 QPNKEAVDIS
+305 QPNKEAVEIS

-335 LTIKHVDGAIEDVK
+335 LTIKRVDGAIEDVK

-354 VILEETYARSSLITN
+354 VILEETYARSFLIKD

-427 VVEMAGY
+427 VVDMAGY

-482 AAALQDYKRAIIL
+482 AAAMQDYKRAIIL

-552 FPNRYSYVDMG
+552 FPNRYAYVEMG

-598 QRIKDNPF
+598 QRMKDNPF

-617 KKQQENYI
+617 KKQQENYT
-625 YSLDFKSYKATR
+625 YSLDFTSYRATR

-643 SERFKKLGEYESSL
+643 SERFKKLGDYESSL

-665 RLEVE
+665 GLQAE

-702 STQLRGNNIIAEV
+702 STQLRGSNIIAEV

>member
-1 MKIRLKIL
+1 MRMRLKIL
-9 SMRPFVWILSFIL
+9 SIRPFVWILSFIL
-22 LSGFVYGITL
+22 LSGFVFGITL

-59 DINDEFSEN
+59 DINDVFSEN

-90 AFNSYRYLIDNEIK
+90 AFNSYRYLIDDEIK

-116 KLMERMAQVE
+116 KLMERMSQVE

-180 KDEEAQKLKKDETY
+180 KDEEVQKLEKDATY

-224 NRKNWF
+224 NRKDWF

-251 EKDRFDASMSGEF
+251 DKDRFDASMSGEF

-335 LTIKHVDGAIEDVK
+335 LTIKRVDGAIEDVK

-354 VILEETYARSSLITN
+354 VILEETYARSFLIKD

-427 VVEMAGY
+427 VVDMAGY

-482 AAALQDYKRAIIL
+482 AAAMQDYKRAIIL

-552 FPNRYSYVDMG
+552 FPNRYAYVEMG

-598 QRIKDNPF
+598 QRMKDNPF

-617 KKQQENYI
+617 KKQQENYT
-625 YSLDFKSYKATR
+625 YSLDFTSYRATR

-643 SERFKKLGEYESSL
+643 SERFKKLGDYESSL

-665 RLEVE
+665 GLQAE

-702 STQLRGNNIIAEV
+702 STQLSGNNIIAEV

>member
-1 MKIRLKIL
+1 MRMRLKIL
-9 SMRPFVWILSFIL
+9 SIRPFVWILSFIL
-22 LSGFVYGITL
+22 LSGFVFGITL

-59 DINDEFSEN
+59 DINDVFSEN

-90 AFNSYRYLIDNEIK
+90 AFNSYRYLIDDEIK

-116 KLMERMAQVE
+116 KLMERMSQVE

-180 KDEEAQKLKKDETY
+180 KDEEVQKLEKDATY

-224 NRKNWF
+224 NRKDWF

-251 EKDRFDASMSGEF
+251 DKDRFDASMSGEF

-335 LTIKHVDGAIEDVK
+335 LTIKRVDGAIEDVK

-354 VILEETYARSSLITN
+354 VILEETYARSFLIKD

-427 VVEMAGY
+427 VVDMAGY

-482 AAALQDYKRAIIL
+482 AAAMQDYKRAIIL

-552 FPNRYSYVDMG
+552 FPNRYAYVEMG

-598 QRIKDNPF
+598 QRMKDNPF

-617 KKQQENYI
+617 KKQQENYT
-625 YSLDFKSYKATR
+625 YSLDFTSYRATR

-643 SERFKKLGEYESSL
+643 SERFKKLGDYESSL

-665 RLEVE
+665 GLQAE

-702 STQLRGNNIIAEV
+702 STQLRGSNIIAEV